1 MTKTTAGSEVLTPS
15 IDLSLSEL
23 TRREFHESFWRDNF
37 DLLGR
42 AVKRI
47 VEDLELTTWSR
58 LPSYLWRNGV
68 TEMNHEYA
76 LDMVSYEF
84 EKETSVERLK
94 NLTLALGSGKRISP
108 VDEELYGT
116 YNTTKDDVFAPFK
129 ILDIAGIQ
137 PEIEIDIPS
146 RAVGGIDREFFDEL
160 GEYVDLG
167 IEVSLGD
174 TDEPTQLPEYV
185 HIDLD
190 TGHSKRDKHG
200 YWHKRQ
206 DLHKAVETPDRAL
219 RVLEDIAD
227 DLQTKSN
234 DYEYNYEQLQKLTDL
249 DRSTLITYTKLL
261 EANRLVEKDKDERR
275 VKISLTDVGVAFTS
289 LVMDIGV
296 EKTARFRSSLSGF
309 FVEGLDSEKEVS
321 KTDTSRRRQSKPPP
335 KTKKSKV
342 T

>member
-1 MTKTTAGSEVLTPS
+1 MSTTRLDKDILTPR

-23 TRREFHESFWRDNF
+23 TRREFHERFWSQNF
-37 DLLGR
+37 GLLR
-42 AVKRI
+42 TAVKRI
-47 VEDLELTTWSR
+47 VEDLGLTTWSE
-58 LPSYLWRNGV
+58 LPSYIWRNGV
-68 TEMNHEYA
+68 DEMNREYA
-76 LDMVSYEF
+76 VDMVAFEF

-129 ILDIAGIQ
+129 ILDIAGIR
-137 PEIEIDIPS
+137 PKVGIDADS
-146 RAVGGIDREFFDEL
+146 RAVGGIDTEFFDKL
-160 GEYVDLG
+160 SEYVDLE

-190 TGHSKRDKHG
+190 TGHSKRDKYG
-200 YWHKRQ
+200 YWYKRQ

-219 RVLEDIAD
+219 RVLKEIAG

-234 DYEYNYEQLQKLTDL
+234 HTKYTYDELQKITDL
-249 DRSTLITYTKLL
+249 DRSTLITYTRLL
-261 EANRLVEKDKDERR
+261 EANSLIDRSRDERR
-275 VKISLTDVGVAFTS
+275 VKISLTDVGVAFVS
-289 LVMDIGV
+289 LVMDVDI

-309 FVEGLDSEKEVS
+309 FVEDLLPEAGSS
-321 KTDTSRRRQSKPPP
+321 KTDTSSRKQRKPPP

-342 T
+342 I